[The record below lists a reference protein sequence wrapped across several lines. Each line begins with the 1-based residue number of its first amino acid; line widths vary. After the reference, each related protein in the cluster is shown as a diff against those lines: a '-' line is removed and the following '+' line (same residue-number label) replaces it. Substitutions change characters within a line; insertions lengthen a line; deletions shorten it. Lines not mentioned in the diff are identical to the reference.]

1 MADIRQYFKPTT
13 SNLES
18 SLPTSVSKATIL
30 VVQKQLKARNTAEP
44 TNNRGAYI
52 KISAEERA
60 KIGGYAAKN
69 GVTAAIRH
77 FR

>member
-13 SNLES
+13 SNLEA

-30 VVQKQLKARNTAEP
+30 AVQKQLKAQNIAEP

-52 KISAEERA
+52 KISEEERA